1 MRFAR
6 LAVPKSAYPELVE
19 GLSFLLRGSKEKVSP
34 STSSGWSGKRARFCT
49 DSETGF
55 TLLEMLVAV
64 SVLSI
69 AALALVRLDAFT
81 LRSTADLTANTTAQ
95 IVAGNKAV
103 DLTTDPAAPSIGV
116 ATDGVSNG
124 GQTWRVTSRVVATAD
139 PSLLRID
146 ISVSGNG
153 GRANLTIIRPAR

>member
-1 MRFAR
+1 MTAR
-6 LAVPKSAYPELVE
+6 ESGFEFSRRSPEH
-19 GLSFLLRGSKEKVSP
+19 
-34 STSSGWSGKRARFCT
+34 
-49 DSETGF
+49 GF

-81 LRSTADLTANTTAQ
+81 LRSTADLTASTTAQ

-103 DLTTDPAAPSIGV
+103 DLTTDPAAPSIG
-116 ATDGVSNG
+116 AASESVSNG

-139 PSLLRID
+139 PRLLRID
-146 ISVSGNG
+146 IAVNGNG
-153 GRANLTIIRPAR
+153 GRANLTIIRPAT

>member
-6 LAVPKSAYPELVE
+6 AGAA
-19 GLSFLLRGSKEKVSP
+19 RGFE
-34 STSSGWSGKRARFCT
+34 A
-49 DSETGF
+49 GF

-81 LRSTADLTANTTAQ
+81 LRSTADLSASTTAQ
-95 IVAGNKAV
+95 IVASNKAV
-103 DLTTDPAAPSIGV
+103 DLATDAAAPAIGT
-116 ATDGVSNG
+116 ASESVSNG
-124 GQTWRVTSRVVATAD
+124 GQRWRIISRIAATAD

-146 ISVSGNG
+146 IAVTGNG
-153 GRANLTIIRPAR
+153 GRANLTIIRPAG

>member
-1 MRFAR
+1 MTAR
-6 LAVPKSAYPELVE
+6 
-19 GLSFLLRGSKEKVSP
+19 
-34 STSSGWSGKRARFCT
+34 
-49 DSETGF
+49 ETGF

-81 LRSTADLTANTTAQ
+81 LRSTADLTASTTAQ

-116 ATDGVSNG
+116 ATEGVSNG
-124 GQTWRVTSRVVATAD
+124 GQTWRVTSRVAATAD

-146 ISVSGNG
+146 IAVSGNG
-153 GRANLTIIRPAR
+153 GRANLTIIRPAG

>member
-6 LAVPKSAYPELVE
+6 LPVPKPDHPELVE
-19 GLSFLLRGSKEKVSP
+19 GLPFSLRRRTRKGSP
-34 STSSGWSGKRARFCT
+34 STSSGQTDFYCT
-49 DSETGF
+49 HRGSSESGF

-103 DLTTDPAAPSIGV
+103 DLTTDPAAPSIGI

-139 PSLLRID
+139 PRLLRID
-146 ISVSGNG
+146 IAVNGNG
-153 GRANLTIIRPAR
+153 GRANLTIIRPAT